1 MLKLVTGA
9 GTPMLQTKTALV
21 ENPLAEDIQLLIPQM
36 IATMHK
42 EQGVGLA
49 APQIGRSIRMA
60 VAEADGKI
68 YTLINPE
75 ITTLSEEK
83 ILFEEGCLSLPG
95 QYFSIVRSETLT
107 LKYQD
112 ERGLPKKMRVTG
124 FLAVVIQHEVDHLD
138 GILICDRYNKQ
149 QKNPKYKK
157 LYGTLD

>member
-21 ENPLAEDIQLLIPQM
+21 ENPLSEDIQLLIPEM
-36 IATMHK
+36 VATMHK

-75 ITTLSEEK
+75 ITTLSE
-83 ILFEEGCLSLPG
+83 
-95 QYFSIVRSETLT
+95 
-107 LKYQD
+107 
-112 ERGLPKKMRVTG
+112 
-124 FLAVVIQHEVDHLD
+124 
-138 GILICDRYNKQ
+138 
-149 QKNPKYKK
+149 
-157 LYGTLD
+157 